1 MATEPR
7 PPLANRRTYF
17 VQRGPGSDRL
27 PHAQEMLLLYGP
39 APEWRD
45 AFASIEEARV
55 TWERYRG
62 RLLSGKAPGRR
73 VWAWYEFEAPPG
85 LRYDYDRE
93 RSALYDAGLLSEGEK
108 AALERE
114 WRDQFDRAQR
124 PDFGLCL
131 GSAGWLRGD
140 AARQAHYEWAD
151 IPQKLIAAW
160 SAARP

>member
-1 MATEPR
+1 MATEGR
-7 PPLANRRTYF
+7 TRLTNRRTYF

-27 PHAQEMLLLYGP
+27 SHAEEMLLTYGP

-45 AFASIEEARV
+45 AFASIEAARAV
-55 TWERYRG
+55 WARYRE
-62 RLLSGKAPGRR
+62 RLMSRKAPGRR
-73 VWAWYEFEAPPG
+73 PWGWYEFEAPEG

-93 RSALYDAGLLSEGEK
+93 RSALFKAGLLTDSERS
-108 AALERE
+108 ALMTYWRE
-114 WRDQFDRAQR
+114 EFDRAQR